1 MPRRGPM
8 GPPWWRPW
16 LRSCGCRITGPR
28 EIILDILS
36 RMPGHPSADEIFLMV
51 RQFHPNIG
59 LATVYRTLDLL
70 SNMGL
75 VHKLDFGEGKARYE
89 LAQGPDIKG
98 HHHHLICIRCHKV
111 IDYEEIGEKER
122 ELLKGVEEYLEK
134 KYNFKITDHMI
145 QFYGICEECRKKEAK
160 EEG

>member
-8 GPPWWRPW
+8 GPPWWHHW
-16 LRSCGCRITGPR
+16 LRNCGCRITAPR

-36 RMPGHPSADEIFLMV
+36 RSPGHFSADEIFFMV
-51 RQFHPNIG
+51 RQMYPQIG
-59 LATVYRTLDLL
+59 LATVYRTLELL

-89 LAQGPDIKG
+89 LAQGPETKG

-111 IDYEEIGEKER
+111 IDYEEISEKEK
-122 ELLKGVEEYLEK
+122 ELLKEVEENLEK
-134 KYNFKITDHMI
+134 KYGFKITDHMFN
-145 QFYGICEECRKKEAK
+145 FYGICKECQEKGDEKK
-160 EEG
+160 